1 MVDYS
6 ERRSAC
12 FSTISQVES
21 WSQTQQLIGV
31 DISFAEVYVTAAAWE
46 KKGLAGAPVHMV
58 NLLLLATAAR
68 LVGAHSN
75 LLITICGLLCIS
87 PNVEKTE

>member
-1 MVDYS
+1 MLLLLH
-6 ERRSAC
+6 EK
-12 FSTISQVES
+12 
-21 WSQTQQLIGV
+21 
-31 DISFAEVYVTAAAWE
+31 

-58 NLLLLATAAR
+58 DPLLLATAAR